1 VPVLVPNRL
10 GFLYPGSPLC
20 PTAFT

>member
-10 GFLYPGSPLC
+10 GLLYPGSPLC